1 MAMDWIEGKAIYLQ
15 IMDHISSEIAAGI
28 LKPGQKVKSVR
39 EYASE
44 MGVNPNTVQRA
55 LHELEREGILSSH
68 RNTGRFVTDSSNTI
82 EKMREEQAEEAVQ
95 ECCSKLME
103 LGFDLKEAEKF
114 FREKV
119 GEVYSLQ
126 ARRIG

>member
-1 MAMDWIEGKAIYLQ
+1 MTMDWIEGKAIYLQ
-15 IMDHISSEIAAGI
+15 IMDHISGEIAAGI

-39 EYASE
+39 EYAAE

-55 LHELEREGILSSH
+55 LHELEREGILSSQ

-82 EKMREEQAEEAVQ
+82 EKMREEQAEEAAR
-95 ECCSKLME
+95 EFCNKLME
-103 LGFDLKEAEKF
+103 LGYDLNEAEKF

-119 GEVYSLQ
+119 GEVYYSSN
-126 ARRIG
+126 RNVG